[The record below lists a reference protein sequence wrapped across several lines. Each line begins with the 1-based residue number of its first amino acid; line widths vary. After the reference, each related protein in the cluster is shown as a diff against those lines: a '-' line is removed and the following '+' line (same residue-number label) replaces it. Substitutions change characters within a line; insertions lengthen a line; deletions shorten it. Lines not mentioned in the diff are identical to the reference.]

1 MIKAKLAFQGNGA
14 QSLGQSIKP
23 DNLSDMIMK
32 ADDEQLVFDLSFEKI
47 GTLLA
52 TLDDLLMNLKIAE
65 ETLVFVEER

>member
-1 MIKAKLAFQGNGA
+1 MIKAKLAFQGKGA

-65 ETLVFVEER
+65 DTLVFVEER

>member
-1 MIKAKLAFQGNGA
+1 MIKAKLAFQGKGA